1 MNEFKKQDN
10 LSSVQGIVTS
20 NKPQDSF
27 LGKLVPSKSFGLLL
41 VGIVIVA
48 AVAFGALALYGHS
61 KKAGTDQF
69 QQIATHPT
77 VTVSSKAD
85 ELVQKGDY
93 AGAQKLLDEERAKA
107 TNTQDKVASYLDQ
120 ASIALNAGNYVDAQT
135 YAVAANKL
143 APTANTTALLGYI
156 AAQTGDKAAAKLY
169 YQKAINML
177 DKKANDYNT
186 SLNDYQAKLGELQ

>member
-10 LSSVQGIVTS
+10 SSSVQGIVTS
-20 NKPQDSF
+20 NKPQDSVF
-27 LGKLVPSKSFGLLL
+27 GKLMPSKSFSLLL
-41 VGIVIVA
+41 VGVVIVA

-61 KKAGTDQF
+61 KTANTVQS
-69 QQIATHPT
+69 QQIATHPA
-77 VTVSSKAD
+77 VTASSKAD

-93 AGAQKLLDEERAKA
+93 AGAQKLLDEERAKT
-107 TNTQDKVASYLDQ
+107 TNVQDQIALYLSQ
-120 ASIALNAGNYVDAQT
+120 ASVALNAGNYVDAQT

-143 APTANTTALLGYI
+143 SPTANTAALLGYI
-156 AAQTGDKAAAKLY
+156 AAQAGDKTAAKTY

-177 DKKANDYNT
+177 DKKANNYNT